1 MFKPK
6 GYFLAGGVGVSAVS
20 PLNAFDNALKD
31 AGIGDYN
38 LIPVSSIIPEE
49 AVEVE
54 PRVLEKGSIVFVVIS
69 ISQGASGDKV
79 LAGIGWTKPKDSMGM
94 IMEYHGKNDTDV
106 DGAKEKLRDML
117 KEAMGVRDLP
127 LGEPRYHLEML
138 EVPPEHFGCAIA
150 CLVFI

>member
-6 GYFLAGGVGVSAVS
+6 GYFLAGGVGLSTVS

-31 AGIGDYN
+31 AGIADYN

-54 PRVLEKGSIVFVVIS
+54 PRSLEKGSMVFVVIS
-69 ISQGASGDKV
+69 ISQGVSGDRV
-79 LAGIGWTKPKDSMGM
+79 LAGIGWTKPENSIGI

-106 DGAKEKLRDML
+106 EGARERLREML
-117 KEAMGVRDLP
+117 REAMGVRGLP
-127 LGEPRYHLEML
+127 MEEPKYHLEML
-138 EVPPEHFGCAIA
+138 EIPPEHFGCAVA